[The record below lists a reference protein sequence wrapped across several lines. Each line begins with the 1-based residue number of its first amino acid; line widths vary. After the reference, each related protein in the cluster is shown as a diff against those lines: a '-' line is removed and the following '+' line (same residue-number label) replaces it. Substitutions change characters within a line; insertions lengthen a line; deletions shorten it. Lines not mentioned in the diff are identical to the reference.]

1 MHYTRGVVGVDE
13 VGRGAWAGPFVACAL
28 FVGDHDRRVRGV
40 RDSNEC
46 SIGRRER
53 FSVLLRMRHHY
64 SLSIIT
70 VEELNVIGMA
80 RAQVAVFE
88 RAVEGLKK
96 NILRALPQQGREVNN
111 IGPRLRSGNTVLI
124 DGRPLRSHPEW
135 RAIIDG
141 DRKEYAIAAAS
152 VIAKV
157 ERDAMMKKLHTLD
170 PRYRFDLH
178 KGYGTALHERLLT
191 QHGPSIH
198 HRRLFEPVAKM
209 LYSLEANE
217 HRSTR

>member
-1 MHYTRGVVGVDE
+1 MHLTRSAIGVDE

-40 RDSNEC
+40 RDSK
-46 SIGRRER
+46 SISVRRREQL
-53 FSVLLRMRHHY
+53 SILLRTRHHY
-64 SLSIIT
+64 SLGIIT

-88 RAVEGLKK
+88 RAVH
-96 NILRALPQQGREVNN
+96 ALTPTLSQREK
-111 IGPRLRSGNTVLI
+111 VLI

-178 KGYGTALHERLLT
+178 KGYGTALHERLLA

-198 HRRLFEPVAKM
+198 HRRLFKPIAEV
-209 LYSLEANE
+209 LYYQMTND
-217 HRSTR
+217 